1 MCTSSL
7 AGGSQQFL
15 GEECTAGMHVPSCTL
30 FLGWILH
37 AAGDPAQMR
46 PHEMC
51 VMHRTCGTTV
61 CCAAIEMCRCG
72 VAVAAAAGV
81 AVWQLQLQLQQL
93 LQLQLHLQL
102 MQLQLQCQLQLQLQC
117 KMQLAAGSW
126 QLAVVAASAASAA
139 ARVGGCCWG
148 RCHLPAPP
156 CPLLHGQ
163 YCWLGC
169 CENNAPMGG
178 KPLGQMH

>member
-72 VAVAAAAGV
+72 LAVAAAAGV
-81 AVWQLQLQLQQL
+81 AVAVAMATAVAVAAAVAAPAAPAADAAAAAMSAAAAAA
-93 LQLQLHLQL
+93 
-102 MQLQLQCQLQLQLQC
+102 MQD
-117 KMQLAAGSW
+117 AAGSW
-126 QLAVVAASAASAA
+126 QLAAGSCS
-139 ARVGGCCWG
+139 CICSFS
-148 RCHLPAPP
+148 CS
-156 CPLLHGQ
+156 
-163 YCWLGC
+163 
-169 CENNAPMGG
+169 
-178 KPLGQMH
+178 

>member
-7 AGGSQQFL
+7 VGGSQQFL

-30 FLGWILH
+30 FWGWILH

-72 VAVAAAAGV
+72 LAVAVAAGVAVAVAMATAVAVAAA
-81 AVWQLQLQLQQL
+81 
-93 LQLQLHLQL
+93 
-102 MQLQLQCQLQLQLQC
+102 
-117 KMQLAAGSW
+117 
-126 QLAVVAASAASAA
+126 VAAPVDISIP
-139 ARVGGCCWG
+139 
-148 RCHLPAPP
+148 LPPP
-156 CPLLHGQ
+156 LFGYLLCRPQHQ
-163 YCWLGC
+163 FL
-169 CENNAPMGG
+169 
-178 KPLGQMH
+178 